1 MSYDVVMPSLTQRR
15 VEWMDQLRG
24 LAILLVIIVHAEA
37 VVRPWVTMPAPVIVI
52 LEALAPFRI
61 PTLVFL
67 SGMLLE
73 RSLAKP
79 TGVYFAGKLRAIAWP
94 YVLWSVAFLA
104 ISGALSVGTL
114 IRVGIVPP
122 TYLWYLYFLLVYYA
136 LAWIMRKA
144 RIPFWV
150 AMIVGFAL
158 SFSDDPYRGGR
169 LGFLMVFFFAGWY
182 MTRYWAPW
190 VLRHRSWLTAPGALA
205 MIAGGWISAAGVP
218 VRYEPLPILLT
229 AGGVLFGVCAM
240 SFLEGAGWLR
250 PVASV
255 GRASIVF
262 YVTHYPVIY
271 LLGLALDWA
280 GVGEPL
286 VYLVVGIVAALAV
299 GAVFVALR
307 KRSRIV
313 AALFDFPRR
322 VYA

>member
-1 MSYDVVMPSLTQRR
+1 
-15 VEWMDQLRG
+15 MDQLRG
-24 LAILLVIIVHAEA
+24 LAILLVVFVHAEA
-37 VVRPWVTMPAPVIVI
+37 VVRPWVAMPGPVVVT
-52 LEALAPFRI
+52 LDALAPFRI
-61 PTLVFL
+61 PMLVFL

-73 RSLAKP
+73 RSLSKP
-79 TGVYFAGKLRAIAWP
+79 TGAYFAGKLRAIAWP
-94 YVLWSVAFLA
+94 YVLWSVLFLA
-104 ISGALSVGTL
+104 VSGALTVSTL
-114 IRVGIVPP
+114 VRVAFLPP
-122 TYLWYLYFLLVYYA
+122 TYLWYLFFLLLYYA
-136 LAWIMRKA
+136 LAWLMRKG
-144 RIPFWV
+144 RVPFWV
-150 AMIVGFAL
+150 AMVAGFAV
-158 SFSDDPYRGGR
+158 SFSDDPYRIGR
-169 LGFLMVFFFAGWY
+169 FGFLMVFFFAGWY

-190 VLRHRSWLTAPGALA
+190 VLRHRSWLIAPGALA

-218 VRYEPLPILLT
+218 VRYEPLPIVLT

-240 SFLEGAGWLR
+240 SFLEGARWLR

-286 VYLVVGIVAALAV
+286 VYLIVGIVAALAV

-322 VYA
+322 GYA